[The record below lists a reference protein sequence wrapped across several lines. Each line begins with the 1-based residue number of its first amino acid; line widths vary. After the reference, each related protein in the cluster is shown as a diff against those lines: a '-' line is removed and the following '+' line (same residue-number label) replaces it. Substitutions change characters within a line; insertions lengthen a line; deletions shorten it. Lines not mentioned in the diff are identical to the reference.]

1 MDGIKCFDLEN
12 SEDLLGGEDLRMSI
26 DIGCIRPT

>member
-12 SEDLLGGEDLRMSI
+12 SEDLGGEDLRMSI